1 MAELLPV
8 KLTVAEVVVMLPAVK
23 SVGALQAGG
32 AVVVNVT
39 VTGSDIINPPKQL
52 LTMLT
57 VYAVPGIRPVKFTDV
72 AEASRV
78 WVVVAGEVV
87 TV

>member
-1 MAELLPV
+1 MAEPLPV
-8 KLTVAEVVVMLPAVK
+8 KLTVAEVAVTALDDK
-23 SVGALQAGG
+23 LVGALQAGG